1 MRCSKMEFS
10 DEIIVKLFGQEAAED
25 EYFEENKSLTHQNV
39 DFGYD
44 WEIHPAF
51 RWALSPDDISS
62 ILFNVG
68 LSADN

>member
-1 MRCSKMEFS
+1 MRCNKMEFS

-51 RWALSPDDISS
+51 RWVLSPDNINKVFEQIDIS
-62 ILFNVG
+62 
-68 LSADN
+68 

>member
-1 MRCSKMEFS
+1 MEFS
-10 DEIIVKLFGQEAAED
+10 DEIIVKLFGQEATED

-51 RWALSPDDISS
+51 RWVLSPDNINKVFEQIDIS
-62 ILFNVG
+62 
-68 LSADN
+68 

>member
-10 DEIIVKLFGQEAAED
+10 DEMIVKLFGQEAAED

-51 RWALSPDDISS
+51 RWMLSPDKINKVFEQIDIS
-62 ILFNVG
+62 
-68 LSADN
+68 